1 MRLALVICG
10 AVCVALGLWRG
21 LLGQYDLMF
30 LGISGGLI
38 AVVLSSVLRLRD
50 R

>member
-1 MRLALVICG
+1 MRLALVIC
-10 AVCVALGLWRG
+10 AVACVALGLWRG

-30 LGISGGLI
+30 LGVGGGLI
-38 AVVLSSVLRLRD
+38 AAVLSCVLD